1 MYLAPFIGVGVG
13 VLIELLA
20 RQLGKKLR
28 LHRLAAPVIAISL
41 MATLF
46 FTTTGY
52 TSFHSVYGPIPP
64 ASTIKAILE
73 LKERVPQHA
82 AMFTWWDQ
90 GYPLMTIGEF
100 ATYHD
105 GALHGR
111 MRTTLI
117 AKALVSPRQEE
128 MVALLAYLEEHGFDA
143 LDQQIVEQNLTSDQ
157 LLQLV
162 FGYPPRFRGDNVYV
176 LYVEDMLRTFGGTSS
191 LGTWDFNRQTNEPLL
206 YEQLGCFA
214 QAGDLIR
221 CKEANID
228 LARGVIT
235 DGTREAPLKA
245 TVVVNDGTVVNRID
259 YPNRE
264 GDYLQI
270 LMKNGRADR
279 VQVIEERL
287 FLTNFNQQYLLGNYD
302 RRYFEEVYNDFP
314 VARAFRVRNAAE
326 D

>member
-1 MYLAPFIGVGVG
+1 VRQVG
-13 VLIELLA
+13 E
-20 RQLGKKLR
+20 KFR
-28 LHRLAAPVIAISL
+28 LHRLAAPAIAIGL

-52 TSFHSVYGPIPP
+52 TAYHSIPGPIPP
-64 ASTIKAILE
+64 AATLKAILE
-73 LKERVPQHA
+73 LKERVPRHA

-111 MRTTLI
+111 LRSTLV

-128 MVALLAYLEEHGFDA
+128 MASLLAYLEEHGFDT
-143 LDQQIVEQNLTSDQ
+143 LERQIVEQNLTGDQ

-162 FGYPPRFRGDNVYV
+162 FGHPPHFKGDNVYV
-176 LYVEDMLRTFGGTSS
+176 LYVEDMMRTFGGTSM
-191 LGTWDFNRQTNEPLL
+191 LGTWDFNRQSSDTMTYQYLA
-206 YEQLGCFA
+206 CFA

-221 CKEANID
+221 CQEANID

-235 DGTREAPLKA
+235 DGNREAPLKA
-245 TVVVNDGTVVNRID
+245 AVFVNDGQVVKRVD
-259 YPNRE
+259 YPAAT

-270 LMKNGRADR
+270 LMRKGRADR
-279 VQVIEERL
+279 IQVIPERL

-314 VARAFRVRNAAE
+314 VARAFKVKGTAR
-326 D
+326 